1 MSFEDT
7 KISEFNQYLKSDKA
21 PFIIYEDLEYII
33 ENNNGYKNIPENS
46 SAAKISKHIP
56 SNFLMSTVS
65 SFRSKEIKHY
75 V

>member
-21 PFIIYEDLEYII
+21 PFIIYLEYII
-33 ENNNGYKNIPENS
+33 ESNNGYKNIPENS
-46 SAAKISKHIP
+46 SAAKISEHIP
-56 SNFLMSTVS
+56 SYLLMSTVS

>member
-33 ENNNGYKNIPENS
+33 ENNDGYKNIPENS
-46 SAAKISKHIP
+46 SAAKISEHIP
-56 SNFLMSTVS
+56 
-65 SFRSKEIKHY
+65 
-75 V
+75 

>member
-21 PFIIYEDLEYII
+21 LFIIYEDLEYII

-46 SAAKISKHIP
+46 SAAKISEHIP
-56 SNFLMSTVS
+56 SYFLMSTIS